1 MLRILVFNDYVLEK
15 DDEIILVEPNWY
27 SEMILRID
35 AMLLP
40 KGIAGNP
47 TLLNN
52 EQRQQLTDIQ
62 KYIKT
67 EFEIPVGNSFAPSL
81 FCLTYL
87 IWLSTENKTHEED
100 HLKAFTQAV
109 ITQPAIDLTNYNKVK
124 ELLPACVQVKYEH
137 VFIDANPVLD
147 ITKEEI
153 KEYTNAN
160 LELAKKMCRMAGDYD
175 LIDKLDDYSVRVY
188 RG

>member
-1 MLRILVFNDYVLEK
+1 
-15 DDEIILVEPNWY
+15 
-27 SEMILRID
+27 
-35 AMLLP
+35 
-40 KGIAGNP
+40 
-47 TLLNN
+47 
-52 EQRQQLTDIQ
+52 
-62 KYIKT
+62 
-67 EFEIPVGNSFAPSL
+67 
-81 FCLTYL
+81 
-87 IWLSTENKTHEED
+87 
-100 HLKAFTQAV
+100 
-109 ITQPAIDLTNYNKVK
+109 
-124 ELLPACVQVKYEH
+124 

>member
-62 KYIKT
+62 EYIKT

-87 IWLSTENKTHEED
+87 YT
-100 HLKAFTQAV
+100 
-109 ITQPAIDLTNYNKVK
+109 YNILG
-124 ELLPACVQVKYEH
+124 E
-137 VFIDANPVLD
+137 
-147 ITKEEI
+147 TG
-153 KEYTNAN
+153 EYSPLFY
-160 LELAKKMCRMAGDYD
+160 LEW
-175 LIDKLDDYSVRVY
+175 S
-188 RG
+188 